1 MAIHQGHRGKINIAI
16 DGPAGAGK
24 STVARLVAK
33 QLEYIYVDTGAMYR
47 AVTLH
52 AIRNGID
59 PAKTA
64 DVVDMAR
71 SLRIQLLP
79 GADKQIVLLNG
90 EDVTEL
96 IRSIEVNR
104 HVSAIAQIEGVR
116 LKLVNAQQEMAARKG
131 VVMDGRD
138 IGTHVLP
145 DAEVKIFLTASV
157 RERAERRFKEMGDQT
172 EVTLDQL
179 ERDIALRDRTD
190 EQREISP
197 LVRAEDAYLLD
208 SSGLSIDEVVAVIID
223 RCRTKWGEE
232 K

>member
-1 MAIHQGHRGKINIAI
+1 MAVHQGYRGKINIAI

-47 AVTLH
+47 AVTLQ
-52 AIRNGID
+52 AIRSGIN
-59 PAKTA
+59 PSRTA
-64 DVVDMAR
+64 DIARMAE
-71 SLRIQLLP
+71 SLCIQLLP

-104 HVSAIAQIEGVR
+104 NVSAVAQIEEVR

-172 EVTLDQL
+172 EVTLEQL
-179 ERDIALRDRTD
+179 ESDIALRDRMD

-208 SSGLSIDEVVAVIID
+208 SSRMSIEEVAQVIID

>member
-1 MAIHQGHRGKINIAI
+1 MAVHQGYRGKINIAI

-47 AVTLH
+47 AVTLQ
-52 AIRNGID
+52 AIRSGIN
-59 PAKTA
+59 PSRTA
-64 DVVDMAR
+64 DIARMAE
-71 SLRIQLLP
+71 SLCIQLLP

-104 HVSAIAQIEGVR
+104 NVSAVAQIEEVR

-172 EVTLDQL
+172 EVTLEQL
-179 ERDIALRDRTD
+179 ESDIALRDRMD

-208 SSGLSIDEVVAVIID
+208 SSGMSIEEVVEVIID